1 MAEKIITVI
10 LFIPIILILLYQIY
24 YPRESIL
31 YGKRWQF
38 QNQDLEPSEDAI
50 KYTKT
55 VSKIVLVGVVLM
67 LILVLFKQW

>member
-1 MAEKIITVI
+1 MAEKIIAVI
-10 LFIPIILILLYQIY
+10 LFIPVILVLLYQIY

-50 KYTKT
+50 EYTKK
-55 VSKIVLVGVVLM
+55 VSKIALAVIVIM
-67 LILVLFKQW
+67 LILVLFRE